1 VQLLAP
7 LAPHLAEELWSRL
20 GERFSIHE
28 STWPAP
34 DQSILDSRQRTIV
47 VQLDGRV
54 RTRIEVAGDAT
65 EQQVVRAAIDATG
78 TRPSRVVYVPGK
90 LVSLVTK

>member
-1 VQLLAP
+1 
-7 LAPHLAEELWSRL
+7 
-20 GERFSIHE
+20 
-28 STWPAP
+28 
-34 DQSILDSRQRTIV
+34 
-47 VQLDGRV
+47 LDGRV